1 MVIFVGF
8 NSDDTTG
15 RNLGFPDTAIIL
27 NIGLIIS
34 MSMLYHV
41 PSMLGSENKAAKK
54 SSYTSAFYGKTEEQ
68 ERRGRWTL
76 SIYFETSNTR
86 ICMVCVT
93 AVGIIA

>member
-1 MVIFVGF
+1 MFLLCWVQRI
-8 NSDDTTG
+8 
-15 RNLGFPDTAIIL
+15 RLQ
-27 NIGLIIS
+27 
-34 MSMLYHV
+34 
-41 PSMLGSENKAAKK
+41 K

-86 ICMVCVT
+86 ICIVCVT